1 MQNEYSIQGVGTD
14 YNLGGVP
21 GDYGLPAMQKE
32 FDLSSSELVDLDEDM
47 SRADMTHE
55 GSMELISA
63 GDMDQLQLSLEIEKE
78 RYLSF

>member
-14 YNLGGVP
+14 YNLSSVP

-32 FDLSSSELVDLDEDM
+32 FDLSSSELVDLDEDI
-47 SRADMTHE
+47 SRNDMTHE

-78 RYLSF
+78 R